1 MKKILS
7 ILVCVCVLLSAMVF
21 TASADSVSNVVLTVD
36 SLGLASQSYSA
47 DTATVNG
54 VDFEW
59 IQLGNYGNGIQV
71 RDNAE
76 KGTSFFWNTSAFGAA
91 IKEIRLVYN
100 TSKSTYDNPDAEI
113 FSFGNAVDSYTYS
126 TKLSTTAGVKEYTIT
141 PDAETYTFL
150 KFEHDLSYTMYWDSI
165 TIVLVGGES
174 TEVTPPADDEEED
187 KDDTTTSTATVV
199 DTPVAGTAYK
209 FGMVQGN
216 LNNTLYYITGVKGG
230 YNNIYLATT
239 TDAASAADVYLE
251 ETTGGYYLYTNASGS
266 KKYINMVVSD
276 TYVNGEVQ
284 DTASTVYTYDA
295 ESKTIVATVNDAL
308 YWFGT
313 RNDKTYDTVGPVK
326 TEYNGFYCQFYTVG
340 AGEDVTPPAGGEEDT
355 PVVLPTPDATNTLTI
370 KEAIE
375 LGSAQEHNT
384 YTEEKYYVT
393 GLVISVYNDQYGNMY
408 IVDEEGNT
416 LTLYGTYS
424 ADGETSYGE
433 MSSKPDEGDTVTI
446 YGKVGQYSGTAQ
458 IKNGWIIEFTAGELE
473 VEDTDPA
480 ADSVLSIKDAI
491 ALGESKLHN
500 VYTENKYYITGT
512 ILEVYNEDYGNL
524 YLVDGEGNQITV
536 YGSWNEDGTLSY
548 SQMETKPVAGDT
560 VTLYGIIGQYNGT
573 AQMKN
578 GWFKDAPVVEGD
590 DTTDDATTGGD
601 NNANTDSSTT
611 SPSTGDNVG
620 AVVAMAIA
628 AAAVIT
634 YTSKKR

>member
-21 TASADSVSNVVLTVD
+21 TASAADGSATISFAPDENRISYSSSQQVWQENGITVTNNQGASTTAVRDKLTDDHIRCYKSSEVIIEYPGMTTIVIDSVTYDDNDYAAPWTNSFD
-36 SLGLASQSYSA
+36 ASLG
-47 DTATVNG
+47 TATVNDG
-54 VDFEW
+54 DVT
-59 IQLGNYGNGIQV
+59 ITLN
-71 RDNAE
+71 
-76 KGTSFFWNTSAFGAA
+76 
-91 IKEIRLVYN
+91 
-100 TSKSTYDNPDAEI
+100 
-113 FSFGNAVDSYTYS
+113 NAVDS
-126 TKLSTTAGVKEYTIT
+126 L
-141 PDAETYTFL
+141 TFA
-150 KFEHDLSYTMYWDSI
+150 TMSGQGRAYSI
-165 TIVLVGGES
+165 TVYTGNAK
-174 TEVTPPADDEEED
+174 PPVADDEEED
-187 KDDTTTSTATVV
+187 KDDTTTSTATLV

-209 FGMVQGN
+209 LGMIQENKSATDV
-216 LNNTLYYITGVKGG
+216 YFITGAMANTYYFG
-230 YNNIYLATT
+230 TT
-239 TDAASAADVYLE
+239 TDVTESPDVYLE
-251 ETTGGYYLYTNASGS
+251 EVSGGYNLYTTVDGA

-276 TYVNGEVQ
+276 SHENAVYQ
-284 DTASTVYTYDA
+284 DAAATVYTYDA
-295 ESKTIVATVNDAL
+295 TLKTLVTTLDTSDGAAKFALAGYGTYTTVCPCNIED
-308 YWFGT
+308 
-313 RNDKTYDTVGPVK
+313 DKAD
-326 TEYNGFYCQFYTVG
+326 FYCHFYTVG
-340 AGEDVTPPAGGEEDT
+340 ADDGGVVTPPAGGEEDT
-355 PVVLPTPDATNTLTI
+355 PVELPAPDATNTLTI

-433 MSSKPDEGDTVTI
+433 MASKPDEGDTVTI